1 MQLKIIEPHQR
12 WQFSRAMMEMHHHR
26 KQIFVD
32 RLGWDLPN
40 KGSWLEVDEFDNE
53 YCVYLLARAPDG
65 SHRASLRLLPSNR
78 PHMLGSVFRELCAA
92 PPPVGEDVWEIS
104 RLVSRPEGSMGT
116 SMLRAH
122 RLLALALVEFALCN
136 GIGRYSLVTE
146 SLRLP
151 ALLSVGWDVAPLG
164 LPTMLG
170 GEQLQA
176 LEIRIDADTL
186 PAMRERFGIAESVL
200 RLNGEGSC

>member
-1 MQLKIIEPHQR
+1 MIDLVLPEARIVFAASLMQMHQD
-12 WQFSRAMMEMHHHR
+12 R
-26 KQIFVD
+26 KRVFVD
-32 RLGWDLPN
+32 RLGWDLPAR
-40 KGSWLEVDEFDNE
+40 GSWIEVDEFDNE

>member
-1 MQLKIIEPHQR
+1 VIDLVLPEARIVFAASLMQMHQD
-12 WQFSRAMMEMHHHR
+12 R
-26 KQIFVD
+26 KRVFVD
-32 RLGWDLPN
+32 RLGWDLPAR
-40 KGSWLEVDEFDNE
+40 GSWIEVDEFDNE